1 MIMEFIQKHDFK
13 TQIIFTI
20 LNKIQEDLLERIPKT
35 NKFYI
40 NQYSGKS
47 WNEHKNKSY
56 LLINNFM
63 SNKTDDIYVN
73 TRNKLEFVVFVS
85 FIINDKLLNDY
96 SLPVKQLLTV
106 KNINKDD
113 YSNLEIKLLPY
124 IKYL

>member
-1 MIMEFIQKHDFK
+1 MEFIQKHDFK
-13 TQIIFTI
+13 TQIIFSM
-20 LNKIQEDLLERIPKT
+20 LNKIQEDIIERIPKT

-63 SNKTDDIYVN
+63 TNKTDYTYLN
-73 TRNKLEFVVFVS
+73 TRNKLEFAVFVS
-85 FIINDKLLNDY
+85 FLINDKLLNDY
-96 SLPVKQLLTV
+96 SLPITQLLRI

-113 YSNLEIKLLPY
+113 YNNFEIKLIPY